1 MGFSR
6 TVILSCAG
14 MGNRLGLGTT
24 KALVEIDG
32 KPLIVRHLEML
43 KGETDIRVVVGYQ
56 AEKIINVVRQY
67 RKDAL
72 FVFNHNYRKTGTG
85 ASVALASRYANEYI
99 LSLDGDLLVHPDDM
113 KKILSYEGEFVGGGT
128 IGTDEPW
135 MVQTYEKDGEEFVG
149 GFSQNEGTYEWNG
162 ITQMRSSKMMDGVGH
177 VFQLIEP
184 HLPVKFMMLRT
195 REIDTINDYERA
207 VDWVKN
213 GFQDGEEGQT
223 TVS

>member
-6 TVILSCAG
+6 TVIISCAG

-149 GFSQNEGTYEWNG
+149 VFHKMKELMNG
-162 ITQMRSSKMMDGVGH
+162 MG
-177 VFQLIEP
+177 
-184 HLPVKFMMLRT
+184 LPK
-195 REIDTINDYERA
+195 
-207 VDWVKN
+207 
-213 GFQDGEEGQT
+213 
-223 TVS
+223 

>member
-1 MGFSR
+1 
-6 TVILSCAG
+6 
-14 MGNRLGLGTT
+14 
-24 KALVEIDG
+24 
-32 KPLIVRHLEML
+32 ML

>member
-6 TVILSCAG
+6 TVIISCAG

-43 KGETDIRVVVGYQ
+43 KNETDVRVVVGYQ
-56 AEKIINVVRQY
+56 SEKVIDVVRQY
-67 RKDAL
+67 RKDIL
-72 FVFNHNYRKTGTG
+72 FVFNHNYRRTGTG
-85 ASVALASRYANEYI
+85 ASVALASHYANDYI
-99 LSLDGDLLVHPDDM
+99 LSLDGDLLVHPEDM
-113 KKILSYEGEFVGGGT
+113 KKILACEHEFVSGGS
-128 IGTDEPW
+128 IETDEPW
-135 MVQTYEKDGEEFVG
+135 MLQTYEEDGREYVS
-149 GFSQNEGTYEWNG
+149 GFSKNDGRYEWNG
-162 ITQMRSSKMMDGVGH
+162 ITQMKSQKMMNGSGH

-184 HLPVKFMMLRT
+184 YLPVPFMPLRT

-213 GFQDGEEGQT
+213 GFQ
-223 TVS
+223 